1 MFLILVGIV
10 RVMEMEMK
18 IGQLL
23 LASIVVLSL
32 LPLRR
37 ASGEATE
44 TRTGTH
50 LITLG
55 TRGGPIPAKD
65 RAQSSNLLIVNG
77 TYYLVDAGD
86 GVLRRVTQA
95 GANFRQI
102 GKVFITHGHD
112 DHTAGLGALMSVAW
126 DFQRHDPIDVYG
138 PPGTTA
144 LVKGAI
150 QYFTVNAEIRW
161 AEGRRTPLGDVFVG
175 HDVAP
180 GLIYQDQ
187 NIKVTAVENT
197 HFHIPEGSPYYGK
210 YKSYAYRFQTPDR
223 VIVFTGDTGPS
234 DAVTELAR
242 DADTLVS
249 EVGSSEDVKQVFIK
263 NGTWQG
269 MTPEQQA
276 ALMRHEVEEHLTP
289 DAVGRMAARAH
300 VKTVVLTHLLPTVN
314 EHDDYQRYV
323 PEVKKF
329 FSGQVVVAKDLM
341 EF

>member
-1 MFLILVGIV
+1 MRIY
-10 RVMEMEMK
+10 R
-18 IGQLL
+18 LL
-23 LASIVVLSL
+23 LASIALAI
-32 LPLRR
+32 LPLSQ
-37 ASGEATE
+37 AIGEAAQAQ
-44 TRTGTH
+44 TGTH

-86 GVLRRVTQA
+86 GVLRRLTQA
-95 GANFRQI
+95 GANFRQV
-102 GKVFITHGHD
+102 GKIFITHGHD

-138 PPGTTA
+138 PPGTAA

-175 HDVAP
+175 HDVEP

-249 EVGSSEDVKQVFIK
+249 EVGSSEDVKQVLIK

-269 MTPEQQA
+269 MTPEQQTA
-276 ALMRHEVEEHLTP
+276 FMRHEVEEHLTP
-289 DAVGRMAARAH
+289 AEVGKMAARAH

-323 PEVKKF
+323 PEVKKV

>member
-1 MFLILVGIV
+1 MRID
-10 RVMEMEMK
+10 R
-18 IGQLL
+18 LL
-23 LASIVVLSL
+23 LASMVALSL
-32 LPLRR
+32 LPLKP
-37 ASGEATE
+37 ANAEAT
-44 TRTGTH
+44 TAPTGTR
-50 LITLG
+50 LVTLG

-77 TYYLVDAGD
+77 TSYLVDAGD
-86 GVLRRVTQA
+86 GVLRRLTQA

-102 GKVFITHGHD
+102 GQVFITHCHD

-138 PPGTTA
+138 PPGTAA

-161 AEGRRTPLGDVFVG
+161 AEGRRTPLGEVFVG

-180 GLIYQDQ
+180 GPVYQDA

-242 DADTLVS
+242 NADTLVS
-249 EVGSSEDVKQVFIK
+249 EVGSSEDVKQVLIR

-276 ALMRHEVEEHLTP
+276 AFMRHEVEEHLTP
-289 DAVGRMAARAH
+289 EEVGKMAARAH

-314 EHDDYQRYV
+314 EQDDYQRYV

-341 EF
+341 AF

>member
-1 MFLILVGIV
+1 MQIYRTLFAGIV
-10 RVMEMEMK
+10 AV
-18 IGQLL
+18 I
-23 LASIVVLSL
+23 ILSVQ
-32 LPLRR
+32 P
-37 ASGEATE
+37 ANGEATQ
-44 TRTGTH
+44 TQTGTH

-65 RAQSSNLLIVNG
+65 RAQSSNLLVVNG
-77 TYYLVDAGD
+77 TYYLIDAGD
-86 GVLRRVTQA
+86 GVLRRLTQA

-102 GKVFITHGHD
+102 GHVFITHCHD

-126 DFQRHDPIDVYG
+126 DFQRHDPIAVYG
-138 PPGTTA
+138 PPGTVA

-161 AEGRRTPLGDVFVG
+161 AEGRRTPLADVFVG

-234 DAVTELAR
+234 DAVTELAKN
-242 DADTLVS
+242 ADTLVS
-249 EVGSSEDVKQVFIK
+249 EVGSSEDVKQVLIQ

-276 ALMRHEVEEHLTP
+276 AFMRHVVEEHLTP
-289 DAVGRMAARAH
+289 DEVGKMAAHAR

-329 FSGQVVVAKDLM
+329 FSGTVVVARDLM
-341 EF
+341 AF

>member
-1 MFLILVGIV
+1 MRIYPLLFAGIV
-10 RVMEMEMK
+10 A
-18 IGQLL
+18 L
-23 LASIVVLSL
+23 SI
-32 LPLRR
+32 LPLRQ
-37 ASGEATE
+37 ANGEAT
-44 TRTGTH
+44 TTQTGTH

-86 GVLRRVTQA
+86 GVLRRLTQA

-102 GKVFITHGHD
+102 GQVFITHGHD

-126 DFQRHDPIDVYG
+126 DFQRHDPIAVYG
-138 PPGTTA
+138 PPGTAA

-150 QYFTVNAEIRW
+150 EYFTVNAEIRW

-180 GLIYQDQ
+180 GLVYQDQ
-187 NIKVTAVENT
+187 NIKVTAAENT

-242 DADTLVS
+242 NADLLVS

-269 MTPEQQA
+269 MTPEQQT

-289 DAVGRMAARAH
+289 DEVGKMAARAH

>member
-1 MFLILVGIV
+1 M
-10 RVMEMEMK
+10 RK
-18 IGQLL
+18 YWLL
-23 LASIVVLSL
+23 LASIVAVGVI
-32 LPLRR
+32 RVGQ
-37 ASGEATE
+37 ANDFAAEM
-44 TRTGTH
+44 RTGTH

-86 GVLRRVTQA
+86 GVLRRLTQA
-95 GANFRQI
+95 GADFRQI
-102 GKVFITHGHD
+102 GKIFITHGHD
-112 DHTAGLGALMSVAW
+112 DHTAGLGTLMSVEW

-138 PPGTTA
+138 PPGTAA

-175 HDVAP
+175 HDAAP
-180 GLIYQDQ
+180 GMIYQDS

-210 YKSYAYRFQTPDR
+210 YKSYSYRFQTPDR

-234 DAVTELAR
+234 DVVTELAR
-242 DADTLVS
+242 NADILVS
-249 EVGSSEDVKQVFIK
+249 EIGSAEDLKQMLIK
-263 NGTWQG
+263 NGTWKG
-269 MTPEQQA
+269 MTPEQRTA
-276 ALMRHEVEEHLTP
+276 FMRHLTEEHLTP
-289 DAVGRMAARAH
+289 EEVGKMAARAH
-300 VKTVVLTHLLPTVN
+300 VKMVVLNHLLPTVD
-314 EHDDYQRYV
+314 EHDDYQRLV
-323 PEVKKF
+323 PEVSKL
-329 FSGQVVVAKDLM
+329 FSGQVVVARDLM

>member
-1 MFLILVGIV
+1 MRID
-10 RVMEMEMK
+10 R
-18 IGQLL
+18 LL
-23 LASIVVLSL
+23 LAGVVALGVL
-32 LPLRR
+32 APGQ
-37 ASGEATE
+37 ANGEVTE

-65 RAQSSNLLIVNG
+65 RAQSSNLLIVDG

-86 GVLRRVTQA
+86 GVLRRLTQA
-95 GANFRQI
+95 GASFRQI
-102 GKVFITHGHD
+102 GQVFITHGHD
-112 DHTAGLGALMSVAW
+112 DHTAGLGTLMSVAW
-126 DFQRHDPIDVYG
+126 DFQRHDPIAVYG
-138 PPGTTA
+138 PPGTVA

-161 AEGRRTPLGDVFVG
+161 AEGRRTPLEDVFVG

-180 GLIYQDQ
+180 GVVYQDK
-187 NIKVTAVENT
+187 NIQVSAVENT

-242 DADTLVS
+242 NADTLVS
-249 EVGSSEDVKQVFIK
+249 EVGSSEDVKQVLIR
-263 NGTWQG
+263 NGTWQS
-269 MTPEQQA
+269 MTAQQQA
-276 ALMRHEVEEHLTP
+276 AFMRHEVEEHLTP
-289 DAVGRMAARAH
+289 DEVGKMAARAK
-300 VKTVVLTHLLPTVN
+300 VKTVILTHLLPTVD
-314 EHDDYQRYV
+314 EHDDYERYV
-323 PEVKKF
+323 TEVKKS

>member
-1 MFLILVGIV
+1 MRIY
-10 RVMEMEMK
+10 R
-18 IGQLL
+18 LL
-23 LASIVVLSL
+23 LASVVVLGI
-32 LPLRR
+32 LPLRQ
-37 ASGEATE
+37 ANGEATE
-44 TRTGTH
+44 TQTTGTH

-86 GVLRRVTQA
+86 GVLRRLTQA

-112 DHTAGLGALMSVAW
+112 DHTAGVGTLMSVAW
-126 DFQRHDPIDVYG
+126 DFQRHDPITVYG
-138 PPGTTA
+138 PPGTAA

-175 HDVAP
+175 RDVAP

-210 YKSYAYRFQTPDR
+210 YKSYSYRFQTPDR

-242 DADTLVS
+242 NADTLVS
-249 EVGSSEDVKQVFIK
+249 EVGSSEDVKQVLIK

-289 DAVGRMAARAH
+289 DAVGKMAARAH

>member
-1 MFLILVGIV
+1 MGIY
-10 RVMEMEMK
+10 R
-18 IGQLL
+18 LL
-23 LASIVVLSL
+23 LATIVALAM
-32 LPLRR
+32 LP
-37 ASGEATE
+37 SGQANAEPTQ
-44 TRTGTH
+44 TRTGTS

-55 TRGGPIPAKD
+55 TRGGPIPARD

-86 GVLRRVTQA
+86 GVLRRLTQS
-95 GANFRQI
+95 GVNFRQI
-102 GKVFITHGHD
+102 GKIFITHGHD
-112 DHTAGLGALMSVAW
+112 DHTAGLGPLMSVAW

-138 PPGTTA
+138 PPGTAA

-175 HDVAP
+175 HDAAP

-197 HFHIPEGSPYYGK
+197 HFHIPDGSPYYGK
-210 YKSYAYRFQTPDR
+210 YKSYSYRFQTPDR

-234 DAVTELAR
+234 DAVTKLAR
-242 DADTLVS
+242 NADTLVT
-249 EVGSSEDVKQVFIK
+249 EVGSSEDVKQVFIR

-289 DAVGRMAARAH
+289 DEVGKMAARAH
-300 VKTVVLTHLLPTVN
+300 VKTVILTHLLPTVN
-314 EHDDYQRYV
+314 EGDDYQRYV

-329 FSGQVVVAKDLM
+329 FSGQVLVARDLM